1 MANTSP
7 KLATE
12 SMANQV
18 DMEETESQVL
28 LERMQVAFLLLS
40 RKLRDQVIRCGLV

>member
-1 MANTSP
+1 
-7 KLATE
+7 
-12 SMANQV
+12 MANQV

-40 RKLRDQVIRCGLV
+40 KKLKEKMISYGLV